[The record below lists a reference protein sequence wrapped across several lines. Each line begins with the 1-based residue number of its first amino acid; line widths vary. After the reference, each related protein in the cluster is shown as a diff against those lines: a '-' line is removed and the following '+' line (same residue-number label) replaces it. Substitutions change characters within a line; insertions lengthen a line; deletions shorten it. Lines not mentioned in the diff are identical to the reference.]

1 MPVSKLWPLND
12 ISYDKCNVISDGG
25 LSTSGLS
32 IRRWPPVYRI
42 DEDQSTVQAALLQQ
56 QTSDKHIILLLL

>member
-1 MPVSKLWPLND
+1 MA
-12 ISYDKCNVISDGG
+12 G